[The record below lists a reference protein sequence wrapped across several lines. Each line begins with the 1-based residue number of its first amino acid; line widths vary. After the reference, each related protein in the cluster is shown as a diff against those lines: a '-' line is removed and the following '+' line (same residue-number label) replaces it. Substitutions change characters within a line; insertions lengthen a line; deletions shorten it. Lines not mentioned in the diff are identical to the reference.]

1 MREGSPRP
9 TLSLFDV
16 VAATAGVVIGAG
28 LFRLPSTVAGHLG
41 SEPWIIAAWIAGGVI
56 SLIGALCYAELATAF
71 PSAGGEYHFLSGAFG
86 QRVGFL
92 FAWARVT
99 VAQTGN
105 IVLLAFVFGD
115 YLASAVPLGE
125 HGASIYAAA
134 AVIGV
139 TAINAKGLRFTVAVQ
154 RALFGLTLT
163 GLTTIIVVGVAIGP
177 VATPQAVASATP
189 SIAAFGSAMI
199 FVLFTYGGWNE
210 AAYISAEVRD
220 GARNMTRA
228 LLISIGVIT
237 AFYVAVNWT
246 YLHVLGVVGVAN
258 STVVAADVMRV
269 DISDNAAAF
278 MTALILVLVLK
289 SMNVA
294 TMTGARTS
302 FALGR
307 DFPALRFLGHWDGDR
322 DAPEQA
328 LWVQCGMSLVLVA
341 LGSASRGG
349 VETAIDYLSPVF
361 WLFFLL
367 TGIALF
373 TLRAKYPDAPRPFR
387 VPLYPLTPILFCAAS
402 VFMLYASIRFSG
414 IGAVIGLG
422 VLALGMPLMFLLKPA
437 ASRFNAQI

>member
-1 MREGSPRP
+1 MREGAPRP

-41 SEPWIIAAWIAGGVI
+41 SEPWIIAAWVAGGVI
-56 SLIGALCYAELATAF
+56 SLIGALCYAELAAAF

-86 QRVGFL
+86 PRVGFL

-115 YLASAVPLGE
+115 YLSSAVPLGDY
-125 HGASIYAAA
+125 GSSICA
-134 AVIGV
+134 AVSVIGI
-139 TAINAKGLRFTVAVQ
+139 TAINAAGLRFTVALQ
-154 RALFGLTLT
+154 RALFGLTLV
-163 GLTTIIVVGVAIGP
+163 GLTTIVVVGMAVGP
-177 VATPQAVASATP
+177 VTAAPVPPAATP
-189 SIAAFGSAMI
+189 SLAAIGSAMI

-210 AAYISAEVRD
+210 AAYISAEVRN
-220 GARNMTRA
+220 GPRNMARA

-237 AFYVAVNWT
+237 TFYVAVNWT
-246 YLHVLGVVGVAN
+246 YLHVLGVDGVAN

-367 TGIALF
+367 TGVALF
-373 TLRAKYPDAPRPFR
+373 VLRVRYPTTARPFR
-387 VPLYPLTPILFCAAS
+387 VPLYPLTPILFCAVSA
-402 VFMLYASIRFSG
+402 FMLYASIRFSG

-422 VLALGMPLMFLLKPA
+422 VLGLGMPLMLLLKPA
-437 ASRFNAQI
+437 PTRFS